1 MQYGPRIEAFVLYL
15 LHYQLLP
22 EKHLARLM
30 ADPRIKSGGK
40 PVQGEAGG
48 RDRRPE
54 QPGLAQRFQGFADA
68 VRERVATA
76 PVKHMDETG
85 FRNGGKM
92 QRLLCR
98 ACHAEN
104 LARERGVPLKQCLI
118 ALFER
123 YYDTTLTEGSAA
135 DSRGRR
141 NTLGRNV
148 WDGRSASVGSCVAE
162 QAVFSRTTS
171 CRISASVSRTCFAF
185 SPIRGVPFTINLEE
199 RDGRMMKLR
208 QKISGGFRSEDDAK
222 HFVVI
227 RSLLSTATEQGW
239 AILQTLTSEP
249 KRLIADLRLVGPLP
263 QYLGSYVFLD
273 IGRERECQYS
283 SGSAVH

>member
-1 MQYGPRIEAFVLYL
+1 MQSGTRIGAFVLFL
-15 LHYQLLP
+15 LHYQILP
-22 EKHLARLM
+22 EKRLAGLM

-40 PVQGEAGG
+40 PVQGEAGD

-76 PVKHMDETG
+76 PIKHMDETG
-85 FRNGGKM
+85 FRIGGKM
-92 QRLLCR
+92 QRLLGR

-104 LARERGVPLKQCLI
+104 LARERDVPLKPFLI

-123 YYDTTLTEGSAA
+123 CYDTTLTEGSAFHDA
-135 DSRGRR
+135 QSAIVSAAAKARPC
-141 NTLGRNV
+141 
-148 WDGRSASVGSCVAE
+148 DGL
-162 QAVFSRTTS
+162 TTTF
-171 CRISASVSRTCFAF
+171 CRISAPVSRTCFAF
-185 SPIRGVPFTINLEE
+185 SPIRGAPFTNNLEE

-227 RSLLSTATEQGW
+227 RSLLSTAKEQGW